1 MNNPKTEASSSGQRQ
16 QAQRQQG
23 GAAADPAVPR
33 SSSGMQMSDEVP
45 KPQDSHD
52 PTHFALHGRQFGG
65 GGGDA
70 MEGLSSSGTLAAE
83 GLPLSMAHKIRKDV
97 NDNGLLRP
105 YPLAAGVVQAAGG
118 SSVGS
123 TPMGSEAPTVSDDS
137 QAEGDLHPFAAKI
150 AEVKQQRQK
159 QKQKEKG
166 KQQQQARTAA
176 GHHAAPHITAAAL
189 PSKVFNGEA
198 WLLDPYGTGN
208 NPLSSPDPR
217 LRGTASGAA
226 AASKGRTVGR
236 DAGKGKQTEKD
247 SGGLDMYGEMDTSH
261 AGRASLASDGEI
273 ELPAQHEVVQD
284 RLGSP
289 GADDLGI

>member
-1 MNNPKTEASSSGQRQ
+1 MNKPKTEASSSSQRQ

-23 GAAADPAVPR
+23 AADPAVPR
-33 SSSGMQMSDEVP
+33 SSSGMQMSDDVP
-45 KPQDSHD
+45 KPQDNHD
-52 PTHFALHGRQFGG
+52 PMHFALHGRPY
-65 GGGDA
+65 GGDS
-70 MEGLSSSGTLAAE
+70 MEEGLPSQNLAAE
-83 GLPLSMAHKIRKDV
+83 GLPLSMARKIRKDID
-97 NDNGLLRP
+97 DNGLLRP
-105 YPLAAGVVQAAGG
+105 YPLAAGVQAGG

-137 QAEGDLHPFAAKI
+137 QAEGDLHPFAAKMDT
-150 AEVKQQRQK
+150 KQ
-159 QKQKEKG
+159 QKQKE
-166 KQQQQARTAA
+166 QQQQSRTA
-176 GHHAAPHITAAAL
+176 GHHATVPHITAAAL

-208 NPLSSPDPR
+208 NPLSSSDPR
-217 LRGTASGAA
+217 LKGTSSGGT
-226 AASKGRTVGR
+226 KGRALGR
-236 DAGKGKQTEKD
+236 EAGKGKQSASGSGD
-247 SGGLDMYGEMDTSH
+247 SGTLDTYGEMDTSH

>member
-16 QAQRQQG
+16 QAQRQQAG
-23 GAAADPAVPR
+23 AADPAVPR

-52 PTHFALHGRQFGG
+52 PMHFALHGRQY

-70 MEGLSSSGTLAAE
+70 MEGLSSGTLAAE
-83 GLPLSMAHKIRKDV
+83 GLPLSIAHKIRKDI

-105 YPLAAGVVQAAGG
+105 YPLAAGLQAAGG

-150 AEVKQQRQK
+150 AEVKQQK

-166 KQQQQARTAA
+166 KQQQQQSRTA
-176 GHHAAPHITAAAL
+176 GHHHAPHITATAL

-208 NPLSSPDPR
+208 NPLSSSDPR
-217 LRGTASGAA
+217 LRGTSSGAAA
-226 AASKGRTVGR
+226 AASKGRTLGR
-236 DAGKGKQTEKD
+236 DAGKGKQAEGD
-247 SGGLDMYGEMDTSH
+247 SGGLDTYGEMDTSH

-273 ELPAQHEVVQD
+273 ELPAQHEFVQD

-289 GADDLGI
+289 GADDLGL